1 MRLEQKHYARMLEEA
16 LISHEVYKD
25 LMGGLSARRSA
36 LLHRPTLDLGLDAAS
51 LIDKVPFLADLD
63 PEFKKLSA
71 KLLRA
76 QLALPGEKIVCKG
89 ETGHALYFISS
100 GAVQV
105 DIPNHPIQLGSGQFF
120 GEIALVSDQPRNVDV
135 VAQCFCQLLALY
147 RDDFE
152 VVLKQNPELK
162 KTIER
167 IADQRARE
175 TRQLSGDD

>member
-1 MRLEQKHYARMLEEA
+1 MLSGA
-16 LISHEVYKD
+16 LISQEVYKD
-25 LMGGLSARRSA
+25 LMTTLSARRSA
-36 LLHRPTLDLGLDAAS
+36 LAKRPTLDLGLDAKT

-63 PEFKKLSA
+63 PEHKKLCV
-71 KLLRA
+71 KLMRA
-76 QLALPGEKIVCKG
+76 QLALPGEKIVSKG
-89 ETGHALYFISS
+89 EKGHALYFVSS

-105 DIPNHPIQLGSGQFF
+105 DIPDHPIQLGSGQFF
-120 GEIALVSDQPRNVDV
+120 GEIALVSDQPRNADV

-167 IADQRARE
+167 IADQRAHE